1 MTVSEW
7 KRLFS
12 VLMKEKLLEY
22 KKISE
27 FYQTSI
33 KMIRILP
40 PDISISETM
49 RSDDGNFF
57 SYPIFCGK

>member
-49 RSDDGNFF
+49 G
-57 SYPIFCGK
+57 